1 MCRRILVA
9 AFVAAAAAVVPLT
22 AAAAKAPAPAGAIV
36 FTSTRANGDRE
47 LYVINR
53 DGSGLYRLTY
63 NSLFERQ
70 AAWSPDRTQVA
81 FSAADASGNF
91 DIYVINAD
99 GTGQTRL
106 TGDPA
111 RDDSPQ
117 WTPDGRILFQ
127 RDNRAWIMNAD
138 GTGAAEL
145 PTGPGDALTPT
156 ASPRGGLVAFA
167 SNRGVGTGDAIYTM
181 KLNGNGLKQLTF
193 PTAGQD
199 VQPRFSPD
207 GSHVSFIRD
216 NGTPDNDLYVVDAN
230 GQNLRQLTNTPNRI
244 EFWSSWSGGDVVF
257 SARGSDGN
265 WHLYSVPSAGGAES
279 SVSTIPGPG
288 FTDTFSGPSVDTSMW
303 YVLQDPGSSIGVSN
317 GELVASISG
326 SAVPGPPF
334 NQVATAIGSPCHALG
349 DSDYQVDYRLLT
361 WPANGGFFAQL
372 QSVFGW
378 INVARQSGPW
388 TPPYN
393 QQYGAWTG
401 GDNFQSNVI
410 NTLDNAGSLRVQRIG
425 STVYAYVR
433 GVGEPWNL
441 IFTGGPQTGEG
452 IPQFGLSANGDTF
465 GHQDGSVAYDNFRL
479 NSGAVSCPSWWQ
491 DFAPDAS

>member
-1 MCRRILVA
+1 MSRRILLAVL
-9 AFVAAAAAVVPLT
+9 VTAAAAVAPLT
-22 AAAAKAPAPAGAIV
+22 ASAAKPPAGAIV

-47 LYVINR
+47 LYVVNR
-53 DGSGLYRLTY
+53 DGSGLHRLTF

-70 AAWSPDRTQVA
+70 AVWSPDRTQIA
-81 FSAADASGNF
+81 FSAGDASGNF
-91 DIYVINAD
+91 DVYVINAD

-106 TGDPA
+106 TTDAA

-127 RDNRAWIMNAD
+127 RDERAWIMNAD
-138 GTGAAEL
+138 GAAAAEL
-145 PTGPGDALTPT
+145 PTGPGDAITPT

-167 SNRGVGTGDAIYTM
+167 SNRGAGTTEAIYVM
-181 KLNGNGLKQLTF
+181 KVNGNGVKQVTF
-193 PTAGQD
+193 PTAGED

-207 GSHVSFIRD
+207 GSQISFMRD

-230 GQNLRQLTNTPNRI
+230 GQNLRQLTKTPDRV
-244 EFWSSWSGGDVVF
+244 EFWSSWSGNAAVF
-257 SARGSDGN
+257 SARGSDGV
-265 WHLYSVPSAGGAES
+265 WHLYSVPSSGGAES
-279 SVSTIPGPG
+279 TVSTIPGPG
-288 FTDTFSGPSVDTSMW
+288 FTDTFSGPTVDSGMW

-334 NQVATAIGSPCHALG
+334 NQVATGIGSPCHTLG
-349 DSDYQVDYRLLT
+349 DFDYQVDYRLIT
-361 WPANGGFFAQL
+361 WPAHGGFFAQL

-378 INVARQSGPW
+378 INAARQSTPW
-388 TPPYN
+388 DPPYE

-401 GDNFQSNVI
+401 GDTFQSNFI
-410 NTLDNAGSLRVQRIG
+410 NTADTAGSLRVQRIG
-425 STVYAYVR
+425 STVYAYER

-452 IPQFGLSANGDTF
+452 IPQMTFSANGDTF
-465 GHQDGSVAYDNFRL
+465 GRQDGSVAYDNFRL
-479 NSGAVSCPSWWQ
+479 NSGVLTCPSWWQ
-491 DFAPDAS
+491 DFAPDAA